1 MMVVVGGGGERRAG
15 MVTVCDVGDVS
26 TVVARFGNLQVLIIN
41 LY

>member
-26 TVVARFGNLQVLIIN
+26 TVVARFGNPQVLIIN

>member
-26 TVVARFGNLQVLIIN
+26 TVVAQFGNPQVLIIN